1 MVQKLLRTI
10 KRNLMVKN
18 STIEKVIVTGGL
30 GYIGSH
36 TVVEL
41 IKSGYEPVIIDN
53 LSNTNVKNLNGINE
67 ICATNYKFHKAN
79 CADYESTKNILE
91 GAENIVGLIHFAAYK
106 SVEESI
112 NDPEKYYSNN
122 IGSMNTLTQL
132 CEELQIE
139 NFIFSS
145 SCTVYGS
152 PAVLPVNESAPFQK
166 AFSPYGETK
175 QQCEN
180 ILENSKTHSV
190 SLRYFNPIGS
200 HSSAKIGDRSSD
212 NPGNLVPIM
221 AQVAAKKRKTLIVNG
236 TDYNTKDGSCVRDYL
251 HVIDLAKSHIA
262 ALNFVRNKK
271 GKHAFNVGVGK
282 GLSVIEAIQF
292 FEEANNLSLEVKY
305 GPRRAGDIPEIYADT
320 THSFKCLKWRPEIS
334 IKQAMKDAWNWEL
347 NK

>member
-1 MVQKLLRTI
+1 
-10 KRNLMVKN
+10 MVKSN
-18 STIEKVIVTGGL
+18 TIERVIVTGGL

-41 IKSGYEPVIIDN
+41 IKSGYEPIIIDN

-67 ICATNYKFHKAN
+67 ICGTSYNFYKVD
-79 CADYESTKNILE
+79 CTDYESTRTILE
-91 GAENIVGLIHFAAYK
+91 KTDNIVGLIHFAGYK

-112 NDPEKYYSNN
+112 NYPEKYFRNN
-122 IGSMNTLTQL
+122 IGSMNNLIKL
-132 CEELQIE
+132 CEELEIQ

-145 SCTVYGS
+145 SCTVYGT
-152 PAVLPVNESAPFQK
+152 PDVLPVNEFSPFQK
-166 AFSPYGETK
+166 AFSSYGETK
-175 QQCEN
+175 QQCEK
-180 ILENSKTHSV
+180 ILENSKIYSV

-200 HSSAKIGDRSSD
+200 HSSAKVGDRSSD
-212 NPGNLVPIM
+212 NPANLVPIM

-271 GKHAFNVGVGK
+271 GKHAFNVGAGK

-305 GPRRAGDIPEIYADT
+305 GPRRAGDVPEIYADT
-320 THSFKCLKWRPEIS
+320 THSFKYLKWRPEIS

>member
-1 MVQKLLRTI
+1 MAQRLLRTI
-10 KRNLMVKN
+10 KRNRMVKN
-18 STIEKVIVTGGL
+18 SAIKKVVVTGGL

-41 IKSGYEPVIIDN
+41 IQSGFEPVIIDN
-53 LSNTNVKNLNGINE
+53 LSNTNLKNLIGINE

-79 CADYESTKNILE
+79 CTDYESTKAIIE
-91 GAENIVGLIHFAAYK
+91 GVDNIVGLIHFAAYK
-106 SVEESI
+106 SVDESI
-112 NDPEKYYSNN
+112 NYPEKYYSNN
-122 IGSMNTLTQL
+122 IGSMKTLIQI

-145 SCTVYGS
+145 SCTVYGN
-152 PAVLPVNESAPFQK
+152 PEVLPVNESAPFKK

-175 QQCEN
+175 QQCEK

-212 NPGNLVPIM
+212 NPANLVPII
-221 AQVAAKKRKTLIVNG
+221 AQAAAKKRKSLIVNG
-236 TDYNTKDGSCVRDYL
+236 NDYNTKDGSCVRDYL
-251 HVIDLAKSHIA
+251 HVIDLAKSHVA
-262 ALNFVRNKK
+262 ALNFVKHNK
-271 GKHAFNVGVGK
+271 GKHAFNVGEGK
-282 GLSVIEAIQF
+282 GLSVLEAIQI
-292 FEEANNLSLEVKY
+292 FEEANSLSLDVKY
-305 GPRRAGDIPEIYADT
+305 GPRRAGDVPEIYADT
-320 THSFKCLKWRPEIS
+320 THSFKYLKWKPEIS